1 MNRREFLKYQVQGM
15 LWLAAGG
22 GGLFLPKRGIA
33 GSQPDIAVVTGD
45 RAAATRAAVELL
57 GGMQQFVKPGNR
69 VVIKPN
75 MSFARPP
82 EAGTSTSPEV
92 VRELAVMCKE
102 AGAAS
107 ILILDNMLHREA
119 ECLERNGIRDAC
131 AAVDANM
138 VRAVSSPYLFKETI
152 IPQAEDIPRTDIMK
166 AVLRSDV
173 LIAAPTAKSHSSAG
187 VSLSLKGMMGL
198 IYDRGVFHG
207 RYDLDTSIVDLCTV
221 LKADLTVIDA
231 SRVLSTGGPQGPGK
245 VIQAN
250 TMIAS
255 SDMVAADATAVS
267 LFEWYGRRFKPSQV
281 NHIRL
286 AHKRGLGRMDI
297 ENLNTRRLS
306 V

>member
-1 MNRREFLKYQVQGM
+1 MNRREFLKYQLQGM
-15 LWLAAGG
+15 FWLAAGG
-22 GGLFLPKRGIA
+22 SGLFLPKA
-33 GSQPDIAVVTGD
+33 GMAGAQPDVAVVKGE
-45 RAAATRAAVELL
+45 RAAAARAAVELR
-57 GGMQQFVKPGNR
+57 GGMQRFVKPGSR

-82 EAGTSTSPEV
+82 EAGTNTSPEV
-92 VRELAVMCKE
+92 VRELAIMCKE

-107 ILILDNMLHREA
+107 VLIPDNVLHMEEA
-119 ECLERNGIRDAC
+119 CLTRSGIRDAC
-131 AAVDANM
+131 AAIDPNM
-138 VRAVSSPYLFKETI
+138 VKAISSPHLFQETV
-152 IPQAEDIPRTDIMK
+152 IPNAHDIPRTDIMK
-166 AVLRSDV
+166 AVLKSDV

-187 VSLSLKGMMGL
+187 VSLSMKGMMGL

-207 RYDLDTSIVDLCTV
+207 RYDLDASIVDLCTV

-245 VIQAN
+245 VIRADKI
-250 TMIAS
+250 IAS
-255 SDMVAADATAVS
+255 ADMVAADATAVS

-286 AHKRGLGRMDI
+286 AHKRGLGCMDI
-297 ENLNTRRLS
+297 ENLDTRRLT

>member
-1 MNRREFLKYQVQGM
+1 MHRREFLKYQFQGM

-22 GGLFLPKRGIA
+22 AGLFMPKRSLA
-33 GSQPDIAVVTGD
+33 GTQPDIAVVKGE

-57 GGMQQFVKPGNR
+57 GGMARFVKPDSR

-82 EAGTSTSPEV
+82 AAGTNTSPEV

-107 ILILDNMLHREA
+107 ILIPDNVLHMETA
-119 ECLERNGIRDAC
+119 VLERSGIRDAC
-131 AAVDANM
+131 AAVDKSM
-138 VRAVSSPYLFKETI
+138 VRLISSAHLFKETI
-152 IPQAEDIPRTDIMK
+152 IPAAEDIPRTDIMK
-166 AVLRSDV
+166 AVLKSDV

-187 VSLSLKGMMGL
+187 VSLSMKGMMGL

-245 VIQAN
+245 VIREDKV
-250 TMIAS
+250 IAS
-255 SDMVAADATAVS
+255 ADMVAADATAVS
-267 LFEWYGRRFKPSQV
+267 LFEWYGRRFKPAQV

-297 ENLNTRRLS
+297 ENLDTRRLS

>member
-1 MNRREFLKYQVQGM
+1 MHRREFLKYQFQGL

-22 GGLFLPKRGIA
+22 SRLFRPHSAIA
-33 GSQPDIAVVTGD
+33 GQTPDVSIVKGD

-57 GGMQQFVKPGNR
+57 GGMQRFVKPGSR
-69 VVIKPN
+69 VIIKPN

-82 EAGTSTSPEV
+82 EAGTNTTPEV
-92 VRELAVMCKE
+92 VRELAVMCRE
-102 AGAAS
+102 AGAAN
-107 ILILDNMLHREA
+107 ILIPDNVLHMA
-119 ECLERNGIRDAC
+119 AAALERSGIRDAC
-131 AAVDANM
+131 AAIDKNM
-138 VRAVSSPYLFKETI
+138 VQAISSPHLYKEVV
-152 IPQAEDIPRTDIMK
+152 IPDAADIPRTDIMK
-166 AVLRSDV
+166 AVLKSDV

-187 VSLSLKGMMGL
+187 VSLSMKGMMGL

-221 LKADLTVIDA
+221 LKADLVVIDA

-245 VIQAN
+245 VIRED
-250 TMIAS
+250 TVIAAT
-255 SDMVAADATAVS
+255 DMVAADATAVS
-267 LFEWYGRRFKPSQV
+267 MFEWYGRRFKPSQV

-297 ENLNTRRLS
+297 ENLNTQRLS

>member
-1 MNRREFLKYQVQGM
+1 MNRREFLKNQLQGM
-15 LWLAAGG
+15 FWLAAGSS
-22 GGLFLPKRGIA
+22 GLFLPGSVVAGAKPDVAIA
-33 GSQPDIAVVTGD
+33 KGD

-57 GGMQQFVKPGNR
+57 GGMQRFVKPGSR

-82 EAGTSTSPEV
+82 KAGTNTSPEV

-107 ILILDNMLHREA
+107 VLIPDNVLHMEKA
-119 ECLERNGIRDAC
+119 CLEQSGIQDAC
-131 AAVDANM
+131 ESVDPNM
-138 VRAVSSPYLFKETI
+138 VRVISSPHLYKEVV
-152 IPQAEDIPRTDIMK
+152 IPGADDIPRTDIMK
-166 AVLRSDV
+166 AVLKSDV

-187 VSLSLKGMMGL
+187 VSLSMKGMMGL

-221 LKADLTVIDA
+221 LKADLAVIDA

-245 VIQAN
+245 LIREDKI
-250 TMIAS
+250 IAS
-255 SDMVAADATAVS
+255 TDMVAADATAVS
-267 LFEWYGRRFKPSQV
+267 MFEWYGRRFKPGQV
-281 NHIRL
+281 NHIRI

-297 ENLNTRRLS
+297 ENLNTRRIT

>member
-1 MNRREFLKYQVQGM
+1 MDRRAFLKYQLNGM
-15 LWLAAGG
+15 LWLAAAGS
-22 GGLFLPKRGIA
+22 GLFVPKIGRA
-33 GSQPDIAVVTGD
+33 SSTPDISVVKGD

-57 GGMQQFVKPGNR
+57 GGMQRFVKPGNR

-82 EAGTSTSPEV
+82 AAGTNTSPEV
-92 VRELAVMCKE
+92 VRELAVMCLE

-107 ILILDNMLHREA
+107 ILIPDNVLHA
-119 ECLERNGIRDAC
+119 EKACLEMSGIQAAC
-131 AAVDANM
+131 APLGSKM
-138 VRAVSSPYLFKETI
+138 VRAISSPHLYKEVV
-152 IPQAEDIPRTDIMK
+152 IPNAKDIPRTDIMK
-166 AVLRSDV
+166 VVLKSDV

-187 VSLSLKGMMGL
+187 VSLSMKGMMGL

-221 LKADLTVIDA
+221 LKADLAVIDA

-245 VIQAN
+245 VIRED
-250 TMIAS
+250 TIIAS
-255 SDMVAADATAVS
+255 ADMVAADATTVS
-267 LFEWYGRRFKPSQV
+267 MFEWYGRRFKPSQV

-286 AHKRGLGRMDI
+286 AHKRGLGRLDI
-297 ENLNTRRLS
+297 ENLNTRSLT

>member
-1 MNRREFLKYQVQGM
+1 MNRRNFLKYQFQGM

-22 GGLFLPKRGIA
+22 SGLLLPKASPA
-33 GSQPDIAVVTGD
+33 GSTPEISIVKGE

-57 GGMQQFVKPGNR
+57 GGMQRFVKPGNR
-69 VVIKPN
+69 VIIKPN

-82 EAGTSTSPEV
+82 AAGTNTSPEV
-92 VRELAVMCKE
+92 VRELAIMCRE

-107 ILILDNMLHREA
+107 VLIPDNVLHMAEA
-119 ECLERNGIRDAC
+119 SLEISGIRDAC
-131 AAVDANM
+131 ASVDPDM
-138 VRAVSSPYLFKETI
+138 VRAISSPHLYKEVV
-152 IPQAEDIPRTDIMK
+152 IPNAADIPRTDIMNV
-166 AVLRSDV
+166 VLKSDV

-187 VSLSLKGMMGL
+187 VSPSMKGMMGL
-198 IYDRGVFHG
+198 IYDWGVFHG
-207 RYDLDTSIVDLCTV
+207 RYDLDTSIVDLCTL
-221 LKADLTVIDA
+221 LKADLAVIDA

-245 VIQAN
+245 VIREN
-250 TMIAS
+250 TVIAS
-255 SDMVAADATAVS
+255 ADMVAADATAVS

-297 ENLNTRRLS
+297 ENLSTRRLS

>member
-1 MNRREFLKYQVQGM
+1 MHRREFLKYQLQGM
-15 LWLAAGG
+15 FWIAAGG
-22 GGLFLPKRGIA
+22 SGLFLPKPGIA
-33 GSQPDIAVVTGD
+33 GPEPDVAVIKGNRV
-45 RAAATRAAVELL
+45 AATRAAVKLL
-57 GGMQQFVKPGNR
+57 GGMQRFVKPGNR

-82 EAGTSTSPEV
+82 EAGTNTHPEV

-107 ILILDNMLHREA
+107 ILIPDNMLHLETA
-119 ECLERNGIRDAC
+119 CLEKNGIREAC
-131 AAVDANM
+131 ASVDTNM
-138 VRAVSSPYLFKETI
+138 VRAVSSPHLFKEVI
-152 IPQAEDIPRTDIMK
+152 IPDAEDIPRTDVMK
-166 AVLRSDV
+166 AVLKCDV

-245 VIQAN
+245 ISREN
-250 TMIAS
+250 TIIAS
-255 SDMVAADATAVS
+255 ADMVAADATAVS
-267 LFEWYGRRFKPSQV
+267 MFEWYGRRFKPAQV

-286 AHKRGLGRMDI
+286 AHQRGLGRMDI
-297 ENLNTRRLS
+297 ENLNTRKVS